1 MADGDDQQHPNLH
14 LTPDERRLFGQLFS
28 AADSDKIG
36 VVPGEV
42 AVKFFEKTR
51 LPPAVLGE
59 IWQIAD
65 EENRGL
71 LTKAGFGIVLRLIG
85 YAQTGRQVSAELA
98 LKPGGPLPRFD
109 GFAVPPHPP
118 PHVAAAPLQPQSS
131 GGPIRVPPLVSEK
144 VAQYSS
150 LFDESGAQN
159 GLLSGETA
167 KQIFERAQ
175 LPNEVLGRIWN
186 LADTELKGELGLTEF
201 IIAMHLLASYKN
213 GSMRALPQI
222 LPAGLYEAASR
233 RGPSRQYTGSRPTS
247 GITTPNTAPRNFS
260 GSGFPAATASP
271 DSRPSYTHTQSPGS
285 ASEEWAVTSRDK
297 ENFDQI
303 FTTVDT
309 ANRGF
314 ITGDQA
320 VGFFSNSRLPEEVL
334 AQIWDLADIQSQGRL
349 NREEFAVAMFLIRQQ
364 RTKKD
369 ARDVLPQTLPSNLVP
384 PSMRQ
389 QPVLASQP
397 TAPAFDNATNIT
409 VPKSAS
415 EDLLGLDAF
424 TSAPPQIPQS
434 TGDSALYTSTP
445 PLYPVTPQI
454 PPAPPQSSTF
464 KPFVP
469 SSSFGQAM
477 MTSPSTGLSKSAGTL
492 ENRRTSQKTP
502 SAAEDLLGDN
512 DPEVSKKLTQ
522 ETTELANLSNQV
534 STLTGQMQEVKAHR
548 VSTEQDLSKAQSQ
561 KRDFEARL
569 SQLRSSYEQEVI
581 SVKAL
586 EERLSSSRNEI
597 KKLEREIALIDGTY
611 QDMQNQL
618 QQVASALDMD
628 QKENT
633 RLKEQIRQTNNEI
646 NELKPQLEK
655 IKSELRHQKG
665 LVTINKKQLAINEGE
680 REKLKSDLEGTSKEL
695 DNTTRE
701 VQESTRNLEVKPD
714 VPNPIPAASPRTSTN
729 MNPFF
734 RQAASASTEKGISS
748 PFTPTSVA
756 SPNHNAFD
764 SFFGPPVSSSN
775 AQSGPPP
782 TSFGADSQNNY
793 HESPKR
799 IFTTAQ
805 SVKSSDGPD
814 LPTPSDSPPQSTY
827 NDSPQSTSMPPAPA
841 QSRQIT
847 SSFLPLRNLQRTDS
861 TSSSVQVVP
870 PASRMG
876 DTSGF
881 DTPIDRP
888 LSSTPSPGQGESKLQ
903 FGEPITKSSGVD
915 DSQSMSDALQSLT
928 VTGGNPYQNQ
938 PIDDEVFRYLA
949 QPGKSREIPGAFPGE
964 STPPAQQSEPAPPK
978 SLFSSGDAS
987 PNPDAGQSRDPF
999 SSTIE
1004 NRRTPTSTK
1013 DDFNAA
1019 FEGFGNMGKVPEK
1032 SNGTA
1037 AIGQVDPKGV
1047 SKADGEFP
1055 PIQDVGADGESD
1067 SEYSDHGFDD
1077 NFTAASP
1084 RRPQAVPDEPQAS
1097 LPRQSNRS
1105 IEEDYLAP
1113 SRPLLST
1120 NESNQSQLP
1129 TPGAQV
1135 SPPTYDQTISPHGQ
1149 TGKRRDSNHFPAEY
1163 TGLLPSRE
1171 VPTSPPPPSLPSL
1184 PSLPSNTIPEKVGP
1198 PSTVMEKEP
1207 IVFDGQVP
1215 AQTALSSSSSSAPL
1229 PLVPG
1234 ASAAPYAY
1242 DQTSAKANQI
1252 PSQPPVP
1259 AKTALNDDFD
1269 NEFGDLSEAK
1279 EADDNGD
1286 NEFNTAQKDG
1296 FDEFNPVFDSPYHSR
1311 STPHPSSSTFST
1323 DHGFRD
1329 FESSIAGSGQ
1339 ISNSRQTNGPPLAAN
1354 HDWNAMF
1361 ASLETPQNNS
1371 VQAEP
1376 KPAQGFSPERNQP
1389 PGEASSNIQPSK
1401 PPLAREFSTGTD
1413 HDDPILKRLTGM
1425 GYPRDA
1431 SLNAL
1436 EKFDYNI
1443 NMVRLPL
1450 AGSQ

>member
-1 MADGDDQQHPNLH
+1 MACCRVRTCRCLQG
-14 LTPDERRLFGQLFS
+14 RRR
-28 AADSDKIG
+28 ADTFY
-36 VVPGEV
+36 V
-42 AVKFFEKTR
+42 
-51 LPPAVLGE
+51 
-59 IWQIAD
+59 
-65 EENRGL
+65 
-71 LTKAGFGIVLRLIG
+71 
-85 YAQTGRQVSAELA
+85 
-98 LKPGGPLPRFD
+98 
-109 GFAVPPHPP
+109 
-118 PHVAAAPLQPQSS
+118 
-131 GGPIRVPPLVSEK
+131 
-144 VAQYSS
+144 
-150 LFDESGAQN
+150 
-159 GLLSGETA
+159 GETA

-186 LADTELKGELGLTEF
+186 LADTEQKGELGLTEF
-201 IIAMHLLASYKN
+201 IVAMHLLASFRN

-233 RGPSRQYTGSRPTS
+233 RGPSRQYTGSRPAS
-247 GITTPNTAPRNFS
+247 GITSPNTAPRHFS

-271 DSRPSYTHTQSPGS
+271 EPRPSYTHTQSPGS

-297 ENFDQI
+297 ENFDQV
-303 FTTVDT
+303 FATVDT

-384 PSMRQ
+384 PNMRQ
-389 QPVLASQP
+389 QPMLPSQP
-397 TAPAFDNATNIT
+397 TAPAFDNATNIA

-415 EDLLGLDAF
+415 EDLFGLDAF
-424 TSAPPQIPQS
+424 TSAPPQFPQS
-434 TGDSALYTSTP
+434 TGESALYTSTP
-445 PLYPVTPQI
+445 PLYPVNPQSS
-454 PPAPPQSSTF
+454 PALPQSSTF

-477 MTSPSTGLSKSAGTL
+477 MTVPSTGLSKGAGTI
-492 ENRRTSQKTP
+492 ENRRTPQKTP
-502 SAAEDLLGDN
+502 SASEDLLGDN

-534 STLTGQMQEVKAHR
+534 STLTGQMQEVKAQR
-548 VSTEQDLSKAQSQ
+548 VSTEQDLSKAQLQ

-569 SQLRSSYEQEVI
+569 SQLRSSYEQEVV

-586 EERLSSSRNEI
+586 EERLLSSRNETN
-597 KKLEREIALIDGTY
+597 KLEREIALIDGTY
-611 QDMQNQL
+611 QDMQSQH
-618 QQVASALDMD
+618 QQVAAALDMD

-655 IKSELRHQKG
+655 MKSNLRHQKG

-680 REKLKSDLEGTSKEL
+680 RENLKSDLEGTSKEL
-695 DNTTRE
+695 DDTTRE

-714 VPNPIPAASPRTSTN
+714 VLTPIPAASPPTSTN

-734 RQAASASTEKGISS
+734 RRATSASTEKGISS
-748 PFTPTSVA
+748 PFTPISVA

-764 SFFGPPVSSSN
+764 SFFGPPASSSN

-782 TSFGADSQNNY
+782 TSFGSDSQNNY

-805 SVKSSDGPD
+805 SLKSSDGPD

-827 NDSPQSTSMPPAPA
+827 NDSPHSTGVPPAPA

-861 TSSSVQVVP
+861 TSSSVQVLP

-903 FGEPITKSSGVD
+903 FGEESAKSSGVD
-915 DSQSMSDALQSLT
+915 DSQSMSDALQPLT
-928 VTGGNPYQNQ
+928 VTGGNPYHNQ
-938 PIDDEVFRYLA
+938 PIDDEVFQYLA
-949 QPGKSREIPGAFPGE
+949 QPGKSGEIPGAFPGE
-964 STPPAQQSEPAPPK
+964 STPPAQQSDSAPPK
-978 SLFSSGDAS
+978 PIFSSGDAS
-987 PNPDAGQSRDPF
+987 PKPDAGQSRDPF
-999 SSTIE
+999 SSAIE
-1004 NRRTPTSTK
+1004 NRRTPTSAK

-1019 FEGFGNMGKVPEK
+1019 FEGFGNMGKVPGK

-1037 AIGQVDPKGV
+1037 AVGQVNPRGV
-1047 SKADGEFP
+1047 SQADGEFP

-1084 RRPQAVPDEPQAS
+1084 RRPQAVLDEPQAS
-1097 LPRQSNRS
+1097 HPRQSNLPV
-1105 IEEDYLAP
+1105 EEDHLAP

-1135 SPPTYDQTISPHGQ
+1135 SPPTYDQTISPHGS

-1171 VPTSPPPPSLPSL
+1171 VPTSQPL

-1198 PSTVMEKEP
+1198 SPNFMEKKP

-1215 AQTALSSSSSSAPL
+1215 AQTALSSSSSLAPL

-1242 DQTSAKANQI
+1242 DQDSAKAIQS

-1259 AKTALNDDFD
+1259 AKTALHDDFD

-1279 EADDNGD
+1279 EADDDNGD
-1286 NEFNTAQKDG
+1286 HEFHTAQKDG

-1311 STPHPSSSTFST
+1311 STAHPSSSTFST

-1329 FESSIAGSGQ
+1329 FESSIVGSGQ
-1339 ISNSRQTNGPPLAAN
+1339 VSNSRQTNGPPLAAN
-1354 HDWNAMF
+1354 HDWDAMF

-1376 KPAQGFSPERNQP
+1376 KPAQIFSPERNQP
-1389 PGEASSNIQPSK
+1389 SGEASSNIQPSK

-1425 GYPRDA
+1425 GYPREA

-1443 NMVRLPL
+1443 NMVRLP
-1450 AGSQ
+1450 